1 MALFLAMKG
10 LSSMFDKKIFLTVFS
25 LTILFISTLI
35 FSGCKDTNQTSNKKS
50 ESAYKVTDITG
61 TTIAFKES
69 PKRVVS
75 LNCGVD
81 EILLDLL
88 PPERIAALSARAD
101 DPGICAA
108 VDKAKTVEKRVQSRN
123 VEAILALNP
132 DLVVMPD
139 WIGMDLVNGLR
150 AVGVPVYVFKTPESL
165 TDIQD
170 TIRKI
175 AEVVDANKQGKEL
188 VSTMQNKLERVR
200 QITKQ
205 VPADKKQTLIPLSL
219 MGSFGGKGTTFDDMC
234 NYANVTNGVAAAG
247 VAKKSAIA
255 KEMIVKMDPDVFII
269 PTWDFEESG
278 KAENFIKEI
287 KSDPALSTVKAIKN
301 DRLVKVH
308 DAYLYAAS
316 QYAANAVEE
325 IAQAAYPD
333 YFK

>member
-1 MALFLAMKG
+1 
-10 LSSMFDKKIFLTVFS
+10 MFNKKFCLVVLS
-25 LTILFISTLI
+25 LTILIMAALL
-35 FSGCKDTNQTSNKKS
+35 FSGCKDTQQATSQKS
-50 ESAYKVTDITG
+50 GVAYKVTDMTG

-101 DPGICAA
+101 DPGICAS
-108 VDKAKTVEKRVQSRN
+108 VEKAKTVSKRVQGRN

-139 WIGMDLVNGLR
+139 WIGIDLVNGLR

-165 TDIQD
+165 ADIQD
-170 TIRKI
+170 VIRKI
-175 AEVVDANKQGKEL
+175 STVVDAKEQGDEIVL
-188 VSTMQNKLERVR
+188 TMQKKLERV
-200 QITKQ
+200 QKITKQ
-205 VPADKKQTLIPLSL
+205 IPDDKKQTLIPLSL

-234 NYANVTNGVAAAG
+234 NYANVTNGVSASG
-247 VAKKSAIA
+247 VAKKSSIA

-278 KAENFIKEI
+278 KADNFIKEI

-301 DRLVKVH
+301 NRLVKVH

-316 QYAANAVEE
+316 HYAANAVEE
-325 IAQAAYPD
+325 IAQAAYPE

>member
-1 MALFLAMKG
+1 
-10 LSSMFDKKIFLTVFS
+10 MFNKKVCIVFFS
-25 LTILFISTLI
+25 LTILLMASLL
-35 FSGCKDTNQTSNKKS
+35 FSGCKDTQQATSKKS
-50 ESAYKVTDITG
+50 EVAYKVTDMTG
-61 TTIAFKES
+61 TTITFKES

-108 VDKAKTVEKRVQSRN
+108 VDKAKTVKKRVQGKN
-123 VEAILALNP
+123 VEAILSLNP

-165 TDIQD
+165 ADIQD
-170 TIRKI
+170 NILKI
-175 AEVVDANKQGKEL
+175 AIVVDAKVQGDEI
-188 VSTMQNKLERVR
+188 VSNMQKKLERVQ
-200 QITKQ
+200 QITKK
-205 VPADKKQTLIPLSL
+205 VPSDKKQTLIPLSL

-234 NYANVTNGVAAAG
+234 NYANVTNGVSAAG
-247 VAKKSAIA
+247 VVKRAAIT

-287 KSDPALSTVKAIKN
+287 KSDPAFSTVKAIKN

-325 IAQAAYPD
+325 IAQAAYPE

>member
-1 MALFLAMKG
+1 
-10 LSSMFDKKIFLTVFS
+10 MFNKKFCIVFFP
-25 LTILFISTLI
+25 LTILLLASLL
-35 FSGCKDTNQTSNKKS
+35 FSGCKDTSQATSKKS
-50 ESAYKVTDITG
+50 EVAYKVTDMTG

-108 VDKAKTVEKRVQSRN
+108 VDKAKTVKKRVQGKN
-123 VEAILALNP
+123 VEAILSLNP

-165 TDIQD
+165 ADIQD
-170 TIRKI
+170 NILKI
-175 AEVVDANKQGKEL
+175 AIVVDAKVQGDEI
-188 VSTMQNKLERVR
+188 VSTMQKKLERVQ
-200 QITKQ
+200 QITKK
-205 VPADKKQTLIPLSL
+205 VPSDKKQTLIPLSL

-234 NYANVTNGVAAAG
+234 NYANVTNGVSAAG
-247 VAKKSAIA
+247 VVKRAAIT

-287 KSDPALSTVKAIKN
+287 KSDPAFSTVKAIKN

-325 IAQAAYPD
+325 IAQAAYPE

>member
-1 MALFLAMKG
+1 MKG
-10 LSSMFDKKIFLTVFS
+10 LVSMFNKKVCIVFFS
-25 LTILFISTLI
+25 LTILLMASLL
-35 FSGCKDTNQTSNKKS
+35 FSGCKDTQQATSKKS
-50 ESAYKVTDITG
+50 EVAYKVTDMTG
-61 TTIAFKES
+61 TTITFKES

-108 VDKAKTVEKRVQSRN
+108 VDKAKTVKKRVQGKN
-123 VEAILALNP
+123 VEAILSLNP

-165 TDIQD
+165 ADIQD
-170 TIRKI
+170 NILKI
-175 AEVVDANKQGKEL
+175 AIVVDAKVQGDEI
-188 VSTMQNKLERVR
+188 VSTMQKKLERVQ
-200 QITKQ
+200 QITKK
-205 VPADKKQTLIPLSL
+205 VPSDKKQTLIPLSL

-234 NYANVTNGVAAAG
+234 NYANVTNGVSAAG
-247 VAKKSAIA
+247 VVKRAAIT

-287 KSDPALSTVKAIKN
+287 KSDPAFSTVKAIKN

-325 IAQAAYPD
+325 IAQAAYPE

>member
-1 MALFLAMKG
+1 
-10 LSSMFDKKIFLTVFS
+10 MFNKKFGIVVLS
-25 LTILFISTLI
+25 LTILLMASLL
-35 FSGCKDTNQTSNKKS
+35 FSGCKDTQQATSKKS
-50 ESAYKVTDITG
+50 EVAYKVTDMTG

-108 VDKAKTVEKRVQSRN
+108 VDKAKTVKKRVQGKN
-123 VEAILALNP
+123 VEAILSLNP

-165 TDIQD
+165 SDIQD
-170 TIRKI
+170 NILKI
-175 AEVVDANKQGKEL
+175 AIVVDAKVQGDEI
-188 VSTMQNKLERVR
+188 VSTMQKKLERVQ
-200 QITKQ
+200 QITKK
-205 VPADKKQTLIPLSL
+205 VPSDKKQTLIPLSL

-234 NYANVTNGVAAAG
+234 NYANVTNGVSAAG
-247 VAKKSAIA
+247 VVKRAAIT

-287 KSDPALSTVKAIKN
+287 KSDPALSTVKEIKN

-325 IAQAAYPD
+325 IAQAAYPE

>member
-1 MALFLAMKG
+1 
-10 LSSMFDKKIFLTVFS
+10 MFNKKVCIVFFS
-25 LTILFISTLI
+25 LTILLMASLL
-35 FSGCKDTNQTSNKKS
+35 FSGCKDTQQATNKKS
-50 ESAYKVTDITG
+50 EVAYKVTDMTG
-61 TTIAFKES
+61 TTITFKES

-108 VDKAKTVEKRVQSRN
+108 VDKAKTVKKRVQGKN
-123 VEAILALNP
+123 VEAILSLNP

-165 TDIQD
+165 ADIQD
-170 TIRKI
+170 NILKI
-175 AEVVDANKQGKEL
+175 AIVVDAKVQGDEI
-188 VSTMQNKLERVR
+188 VSTMQKKLERVQ
-200 QITKQ
+200 QITKK
-205 VPADKKQTLIPLSL
+205 VPSDKKQTLIPLSL

-234 NYANVTNGVAAAG
+234 NYANVTNGVSAAG
-247 VAKKSAIA
+247 VVKRAAIT

-287 KSDPALSTVKAIKN
+287 KSDPAFSTVKAIKN

-325 IAQAAYPD
+325 IAQAAYPE

>member
-1 MALFLAMKG
+1 
-10 LSSMFDKKIFLTVFS
+10 MFSKKFS
-25 LTILFISTLI
+25 LTLFSLALLFISPLI
-35 FSGCKDTNQTSNKKS
+35 FSGCKETNQATSKKS
-50 ESAYKVTDITG
+50 EVAYNVIDMTG
-61 TTIAFKES
+61 TNLAFKES

-101 DPGICAA
+101 DPGICAS
-108 VDKAKTVEKRVQSRN
+108 VEKAKTVSKRVQGRN

-139 WIGMDLVNGLR
+139 WIGIDLVNGLR

-165 TDIQD
+165 ADIQD
-170 TIRKI
+170 VIRKI
-175 AEVVDANKQGKEL
+175 STVVDAKEQGDEIVL
-188 VSTMQNKLERVR
+188 TMQKKLERV
-200 QITKQ
+200 QKITKQ
-205 VPADKKQTLIPLSL
+205 IPADKKQTLIPLSL

-234 NYANVTNGVAAAG
+234 NYANVTNGVSASG
-247 VAKKSAIA
+247 VAKKSSIA

-278 KAENFIKEI
+278 KADNFIKEI

-301 DRLVKVH
+301 NRLVKVH

-316 QYAANAVEE
+316 HYAGNAVEE
-325 IAQAAYPD
+325 IAQAAYPE

>member
-1 MALFLAMKG
+1 
-10 LSSMFDKKIFLTVFS
+10 MFSKKFS
-25 LTILFISTLI
+25 LTLFSLALLFISPLI
-35 FSGCKDTNQTSNKKS
+35 FSGCKETNQATSKKS
-50 ESAYKVTDITG
+50 EVAYNVTDMTG
-61 TTIAFKES
+61 TNLAFKES

-101 DPGICAA
+101 DPGICAS
-108 VDKAKTVEKRVQSRN
+108 VEKAKTVSKRVQGRN

-139 WIGMDLVNGLR
+139 WIGIDLVNGLR

-165 TDIQD
+165 ADIQD
-170 TIRKI
+170 VIRKI
-175 AEVVDANKQGKEL
+175 STVVDAKEQGDEIVL
-188 VSTMQNKLERVR
+188 TMQKKLERV
-200 QITKQ
+200 QKITKQ
-205 VPADKKQTLIPLSL
+205 IPADKKQTLIPLSL

-234 NYANVTNGVAAAG
+234 NYANVTNGVSASG
-247 VAKKSAIA
+247 VAKKSSIA

-278 KAENFIKEI
+278 KADNFIKEI

-301 DRLVKVH
+301 NRLVKVH

-316 QYAANAVEE
+316 HYAGNAVEE
-325 IAQAAYPD
+325 IAQAAYPE

>member
-1 MALFLAMKG
+1 
-10 LSSMFDKKIFLTVFS
+10 MFNKKLCIVVFS
-25 LTILFISTLI
+25 LTILLMASLI
-35 FSGCKDTNQTSNKKS
+35 FSGCKDTNQATSKKS
-50 ESAYKVTDITG
+50 EVAYKVTDMTG

-108 VDKAKTVEKRVQSRN
+108 VDKAKTVKKRVQGKN
-123 VEAILALNP
+123 VEAILSLNP

-165 TDIQD
+165 ADIQD
-170 TIRKI
+170 NILKI
-175 AEVVDANKQGKEL
+175 AIVVDAKVQGDEI
-188 VSTMQNKLERVR
+188 VSTMQKKLERVQ
-200 QITKQ
+200 QITKK
-205 VPADKKQTLIPLSL
+205 VPSDKKQTLIPLSL

-234 NYANVTNGVAAAG
+234 NYANVTNGVSAAG
-247 VAKKSAIA
+247 VVKRAAIT

-287 KSDPALSTVKAIKN
+287 KSDPAFSTVKAIKN

-325 IAQAAYPD
+325 IAQAAYPE

>member
-1 MALFLAMKG
+1 
-10 LSSMFDKKIFLTVFS
+10 MFNKKVCIVFFS
-25 LTILFISTLI
+25 LTILLMASLL
-35 FSGCKDTNQTSNKKS
+35 FSGCKDTQQATSKKS
-50 ESAYKVTDITG
+50 EVAYKVTDMTG

-108 VDKAKTVEKRVQSRN
+108 VDKAKTVKKRVQGKN
-123 VEAILALNP
+123 VEAILSLNP

-165 TDIQD
+165 ADIQD
-170 TIRKI
+170 NILKI
-175 AEVVDANKQGKEL
+175 AIVVDAKVQGDEI
-188 VSTMQNKLERVR
+188 VSTMQKKLERVQ
-200 QITKQ
+200 QITKK
-205 VPADKKQTLIPLSL
+205 VPSDKKQTLIPLSL

-234 NYANVTNGVAAAG
+234 NYANVTNGVSAAG
-247 VAKKSAIA
+247 VVKRAAIT
-255 KEMIVKMDPDVFII
+255 KEMIVKMDPHVFII

-325 IAQAAYPD
+325 IAQAAYPE

>member
-1 MALFLAMKG
+1 
-10 LSSMFDKKIFLTVFS
+10 MFSKKFS
-25 LTILFISTLI
+25 LTLFSLALLFISPLI
-35 FSGCKDTNQTSNKKS
+35 FSGCKETNQATSKKS
-50 ESAYKVTDITG
+50 EVAYNVTDMTG
-61 TTIAFKES
+61 TNLAFKES

-101 DPGICAA
+101 DPGICAS
-108 VDKAKTVEKRVQSRN
+108 VEKAKTVSKRVQGRN

-139 WIGMDLVNGLR
+139 WIGIDLVNGLR

-165 TDIQD
+165 ADIQD
-170 TIRKI
+170 VIRKI
-175 AEVVDANKQGKEL
+175 STVVDAKEQGDEIVL
-188 VSTMQNKLERVR
+188 TMQKKLERV
-200 QITKQ
+200 QKITKQ
-205 VPADKKQTLIPLSL
+205 IPADKKQTLIPLSL

-234 NYANVTNGVAAAG
+234 NYANVTNGVSASG
-247 VAKKSAIA
+247 VAKKSSIA
-255 KEMIVKMDPDVFII
+255 KEMIVKMDTDVFII

-278 KAENFIKEI
+278 KADNFIKEI

-301 DRLVKVH
+301 NRLVKVH

-316 QYAANAVEE
+316 HYAGNAVEE
-325 IAQAAYPD
+325 IAQAAYPE

>member
-1 MALFLAMKG
+1 M
-10 LSSMFDKKIFLTVFS
+10 
-25 LTILFISTLI
+25 
-35 FSGCKDTNQTSNKKS
+35 
-50 ESAYKVTDITG
+50 
-61 TTIAFKES
+61 
-69 PKRVVS
+69 
-75 LNCGVD
+75 
-81 EILLDLL
+81 L

-108 VDKAKTVEKRVQSRN
+108 VDKAKTVKKRVQGKN
-123 VEAILALNP
+123 VEAILSLNP

-165 TDIQD
+165 ADIQD
-170 TIRKI
+170 NILKI
-175 AEVVDANKQGKEL
+175 AIVVDAKVQGDEI
-188 VSTMQNKLERVR
+188 VSTMQKKLERVQ
-200 QITKQ
+200 QITKK
-205 VPADKKQTLIPLSL
+205 VPSDKKQTLIPLSL

-234 NYANVTNGVAAAG
+234 NYANVTNGVSAAG
-247 VAKKSAIA
+247 VVKRAAIT

-287 KSDPALSTVKAIKN
+287 KSDPAFSPVKAIKN

-325 IAQAAYPD
+325 IAQAAYPE

>member
-1 MALFLAMKG
+1 
-10 LSSMFDKKIFLTVFS
+10 MFSKKFS
-25 LTILFISTLI
+25 LTLFSLALLFISPLI
-35 FSGCKDTNQTSNKKS
+35 FSGCKETNQATSKKS
-50 ESAYKVTDITG
+50 EVAYNVTDMTG
-61 TTIAFKES
+61 TNLAFKES

-101 DPGICAA
+101 DPGICAS
-108 VDKAKTVEKRVQSRN
+108 VEKAKTVSKRVQGRN

-139 WIGMDLVNGLR
+139 WIGIDLVNGLR

-165 TDIQD
+165 ADIQD
-170 TIRKI
+170 VIRKI
-175 AEVVDANKQGKEL
+175 STVVDAKEQGDEIVL
-188 VSTMQNKLERVR
+188 TMQKKLERV
-200 QITKQ
+200 QKITKQ
-205 VPADKKQTLIPLSL
+205 IPADKKQTLIPLSL

-234 NYANVTNGVAAAG
+234 NYANVTNGVSASG
-247 VAKKSAIA
+247 VAKKSSIA

-278 KAENFIKEI
+278 KADNFIKEI

-301 DRLVKVH
+301 NRLVNVH

-316 QYAANAVEE
+316 HYAGNAVEE
-325 IAQAAYPD
+325 IAQAAYPE

>member
-1 MALFLAMKG
+1 
-10 LSSMFDKKIFLTVFS
+10 MFNKKVCIVFFS
-25 LTILFISTLI
+25 LTILLMASLL
-35 FSGCKDTNQTSNKKS
+35 FSGCKDTQQATSKKS
-50 ESAYKVTDITG
+50 EVAYKVTDMTG

-108 VDKAKTVEKRVQSRN
+108 VDKAKTVKKRVQGKN
-123 VEAILALNP
+123 VEAILSLNP

-165 TDIQD
+165 ADIQD
-170 TIRKI
+170 NILKI
-175 AEVVDANKQGKEL
+175 AIVVDAKVQGDEI
-188 VSTMQNKLERVR
+188 VSTMQKKLERVQ
-200 QITKQ
+200 QITKK
-205 VPADKKQTLIPLSL
+205 VPSDKKQTLIPLSL

-234 NYANVTNGVAAAG
+234 NYANVTNGVSAAG
-247 VAKKSAIA
+247 VVKRAAIT

-287 KSDPALSTVKAIKN
+287 KSDPAFSTVKAIKN

-316 QYAANAVEE
+316 HYAANAVEE
-325 IAQAAYPD
+325 IAQAAYPE

>member
-1 MALFLAMKG
+1 
-10 LSSMFDKKIFLTVFS
+10 MFGKNKCLTVFS

-35 FSGCKDTNQTSNKKS
+35 FSGCKDTIQTTNKKS
-50 ESAYKVTDITG
+50 EVVYKVTDMTG
-61 TTIAFKES
+61 TTIEFKES

-108 VDKAKTVEKRVQSRN
+108 VDKAKTVKKRVQGKN
-123 VEAILALNP
+123 VEAILSLNP

-165 TDIQD
+165 TDIKD
-170 TIRKI
+170 TIHKV
-175 AEVVDANKQGKEL
+175 AQAVDANQQGDEL
-188 VSTMQNKLERVR
+188 VSAMQKKLERI
-200 QITKQ
+200 QKITKQ
-205 VPADKKQTLIPLSL
+205 VPSDKKQTLIPLSL

-234 NYANVTNGVAAAG
+234 NYANVTNGVSAAG
-247 VAKKSAIA
+247 VVKRAAIT
-255 KEMIVKMDPDVFII
+255 KEMIVKMDPDVLII
-269 PTWDFEESG
+269 PTWDFEKSG
-278 KAENFIKEI
+278 KADNFIEEI
-287 KSDPALSTVKAIKN
+287 KSDPALSTIKAIKSN
-301 DRLVKVH
+301 RLVTVH

-325 IAQAAYPD
+325 IAQAAYPE

>member
-1 MALFLAMKG
+1 
-10 LSSMFDKKIFLTVFS
+10 MFNKKVGHVVLS
-25 LTILFISTLI
+25 LTILLMAALF
-35 FSGCKDTNQTSNKKS
+35 FSGCKDTQQATSQNS
-50 ESAYKVTDITG
+50 GVAYKVTDMTG

-108 VDKAKTVEKRVQSRN
+108 VDKAKTVKKRVQGKN
-123 VEAILALNP
+123 VEAILSLNP

-165 TDIQD
+165 ADIRD
-170 TIRKI
+170 NILKI
-175 AEVVDANKQGKEL
+175 AIVVDAKVQGDEI
-188 VSTMQNKLERVR
+188 VSTMQKKLERVQ
-200 QITKQ
+200 QITKK
-205 VPADKKQTLIPLSL
+205 VPSDKKQTLIPLSL

-234 NYANVTNGVAAAG
+234 NYANVTNGVSAAG
-247 VAKKSAIA
+247 VVKRAAIT

-287 KSDPALSTVKAIKN
+287 KSDPAFSTVKAIKN

-325 IAQAAYPD
+325 IAQAAYPE

>member
-1 MALFLAMKG
+1 MFNKKFG
-10 LSSMFDKKIFLTVFS
+10 LVVLS
-25 LTILFISTLI
+25 LTILLMASLL
-35 FSGCKDTNQTSNKKS
+35 FSGCKDTQQATSKKS
-50 ESAYKVTDITG
+50 EVAYKVTDMTG
-61 TTIAFKES
+61 TTITFKES

-108 VDKAKTVEKRVQSRN
+108 VDKAKTVKKRVQGKN
-123 VEAILALNP
+123 VEAILSLDP

-165 TDIQD
+165 ADIQD
-170 TIRKI
+170 NILKI
-175 AEVVDANKQGKEL
+175 AIVVDAKVQGDEI
-188 VSTMQNKLERVR
+188 VSTMQKKLERVQ
-200 QITKQ
+200 QITKK
-205 VPADKKQTLIPLSL
+205 VPSDKKQTLIPLSL

-234 NYANVTNGVAAAG
+234 NYANVTNGVSAAG
-247 VAKKSAIA
+247 VVKRAAIT

-287 KSDPALSTVKAIKN
+287 KSDPAFSTVKAIKN

-325 IAQAAYPD
+325 IAQAAYPE

>member
-1 MALFLAMKG
+1 
-10 LSSMFDKKIFLTVFS
+10 MFNKKVSLVVS
-25 LTILFISTLI
+25 YLTILLMASLFV
-35 FSGCKDTNQTSNKKS
+35 SGCKDTNQATSQKS
-50 ESAYKVTDITG
+50 EVAYKVTDMTG

-108 VDKAKTVEKRVQSRN
+108 VDKAKTVKKRVQGKN
-123 VEAILALNP
+123 VEAILSLNP

-175 AEVVDANKQGKEL
+175 AEAVDAKSQGNEL
-188 VSTMQNKLERVR
+188 ITAMQNKLERVQ
-200 QITKQ
+200 QITKK
-205 VPADKKQTLIPLSL
+205 VPDDKKQTLISLSL

-234 NYANVTNGVAAAG
+234 NYANVTNGVSAAG

-278 KAENFIKEI
+278 KAENFIEEI
-287 KSDPALSTVKAIKN
+287 KSDPAFSTVKAIKN
-301 DRLVKVH
+301 NRLIKVH
-308 DAYLYAAS
+308 DANLYAAS

-325 IAQAAYPD
+325 IAQAAYPE

>member
-1 MALFLAMKG
+1 
-10 LSSMFDKKIFLTVFS
+10 MFSKKFS
-25 LTILFISTLI
+25 LTLFSLALLFISPLI
-35 FSGCKDTNQTSNKKS
+35 FSGCKETNQATSKKS
-50 ESAYKVTDITG
+50 EVAYNVTDMTG
-61 TTIAFKES
+61 TNLAFKES

-101 DPGICAA
+101 DPGICAS
-108 VDKAKTVEKRVQSRN
+108 VEKAKTVSKRVQGRN

-139 WIGMDLVNGLR
+139 WIGIDLVNGLR

-165 TDIQD
+165 ADIQD
-170 TIRKI
+170 VIRKI
-175 AEVVDANKQGKEL
+175 STVVDAKEQGDEIVL
-188 VSTMQNKLERVR
+188 TMQKKLERV
-200 QITKQ
+200 QKITKQ
-205 VPADKKQTLIPLSL
+205 IPADKKQTLIPLSL

-234 NYANVTNGVAAAG
+234 NYANVTNGVSASG
-247 VAKKSAIA
+247 VAKKSSIA

-287 KSDPALSTVKAIKN
+287 KSDPAFTTVKAIKN
-301 DRLVKVH
+301 NRLVKVH

-325 IAQAAYPD
+325 IAQAAYPE

>member
-1 MALFLAMKG
+1 
-10 LSSMFDKKIFLTVFS
+10 MFNKKVCIVFFS
-25 LTILFISTLI
+25 LTILLMASLL
-35 FSGCKDTNQTSNKKS
+35 FSGCKDTQQATSKKS
-50 ESAYKVTDITG
+50 EVAYKVTDMTG
-61 TTIAFKES
+61 TTITFKES

-108 VDKAKTVEKRVQSRN
+108 VDKAKTVKKRVQGKN
-123 VEAILALNP
+123 VEAILSLNP

-165 TDIQD
+165 ADIQD
-170 TIRKI
+170 NILKI
-175 AEVVDANKQGKEL
+175 AIVVDAKVQGDEI
-188 VSTMQNKLERVR
+188 VSTMQKKLERVQ
-200 QITKQ
+200 QITKK
-205 VPADKKQTLIPLSL
+205 VPSDKKQTLIPLSL

-234 NYANVTNGVAAAG
+234 NYANVTNGVSAAG
-247 VAKKSAIA
+247 VVKRAAIT

-287 KSDPALSTVKAIKN
+287 KSDPAFSTVKAIKN

-325 IAQAAYPD
+325 IAQAAYPE

>member
-1 MALFLAMKG
+1 
-10 LSSMFDKKIFLTVFS
+10 MFNKKFCIVFFP
-25 LTILFISTLI
+25 LTILLLAALL
-35 FSGCKDTNQTSNKKS
+35 FSGCKDTQQATSQKS
-50 ESAYKVTDITG
+50 GVAYKVTDMTG

-69 PKRVVS
+69 PRRVVS

-108 VDKAKTVEKRVQSRN
+108 VDKAKTVEKRVQSRT
-123 VEAILALNP
+123 VEAILSLNP

-150 AVGVPVYVFKTPESL
+150 AAGVPVYVFKTPESL

-175 AEVVDANKQGKEL
+175 AEAVDANKQGDEL
-188 VSTMQNKLERVR
+188 ISAMQKKLERVQ
-200 QITKQ
+200 QITKK
-205 VPADKKQTLIPLSL
+205 VPSDKKQTLIPLSL

-234 NYANVTNGVAAAG
+234 NYANVTNGVSAAG
-247 VAKKSAIA
+247 VVKKSAIA

-287 KSDPALSTVKAIKN
+287 KSDPAFTTVKAIKN
-301 DRLVKVH
+301 NRLVKVH

-316 QYAANAVEE
+316 HYAGNAVEE
-325 IAQAAYPD
+325 IAQAAYPE

>member
-1 MALFLAMKG
+1 
-10 LSSMFDKKIFLTVFS
+10 MFSKKISLTLFS
-25 LTILFISTLI
+25 LALLFISSLI
-35 FSGCKDTNQTSNKKS
+35 FSGCKETNQATSKKS
-50 ESAYKVTDITG
+50 EVAYNVTDMTG
-61 TTIAFKES
+61 TNLAFKES

-101 DPGICAA
+101 DPGICAS
-108 VDKAKTVEKRVQSRN
+108 VEKAKTVSKRVQGRN

-139 WIGMDLVNGLR
+139 WIGIDLVNGLR

-165 TDIQD
+165 ADIQD
-170 TIRKI
+170 VIRKI
-175 AEVVDANKQGKEL
+175 STVVDAKEQGDEIVL
-188 VSTMQNKLERVR
+188 TMQKKLERV
-200 QITKQ
+200 QKITKQ
-205 VPADKKQTLIPLSL
+205 IPADKKQTLIPLSL

-234 NYANVTNGVAAAG
+234 NYANVTNGVSASG
-247 VAKKSAIA
+247 VAKKSSIA

-278 KAENFIKEI
+278 KADNFIKEI

-301 DRLVKVH
+301 NRLVKVH

-316 QYAANAVEE
+316 HYASNAVEE
-325 IAQAAYPD
+325 IAQAAYPE

>member
-1 MALFLAMKG
+1 MFNKKFG
-10 LSSMFDKKIFLTVFS
+10 LVVLS
-25 LTILFISTLI
+25 LTMLLMAALL
-35 FSGCKDTNQTSNKKS
+35 FSGCKDTSQATSKKS
-50 ESAYKVTDITG
+50 EVAYKVTDMTG
-61 TTIAFKES
+61 TTITFKES

-108 VDKAKTVEKRVQSRN
+108 VDKAKTVKKRVQGKN
-123 VEAILALNP
+123 VEAILSLNP

-165 TDIQD
+165 SDIQD
-170 TIRKI
+170 NILKI
-175 AEVVDANKQGKEL
+175 AIVVDAKVQGDEI
-188 VSTMQNKLERVR
+188 VSTMQKKLERVQ
-200 QITKQ
+200 QITKK
-205 VPADKKQTLIPLSL
+205 VPSDKKQTLIPLSL

-247 VAKKSAIA
+247 VVKRAAIT

-287 KSDPALSTVKAIKN
+287 KSDPAFSTVKAIKN

-325 IAQAAYPD
+325 IAQAAYPE

>member
-1 MALFLAMKG
+1 
-10 LSSMFDKKIFLTVFS
+10 MFGKKFSLTVFS
-25 LTILFISTLI
+25 LTILLISTLV
-35 FSGCKDTNQTSNKKS
+35 FSGCKDSNQTINKKT
-50 ESAYKVTDITG
+50 ESAYTVTDITG

-88 PPERIAALSARAD
+88 PPEKIAALSARAD

-108 VDKAKTVEKRVQSRN
+108 IDKAKTVEKRVQGKN
-123 VEAILALNP
+123 VESILSLNP

-170 TIRKI
+170 TIKNI
-175 AEVVDANKQGKEL
+175 AQAVDAGKQGDEL
-188 VSTMQNKLERVR
+188 VYAMQKKLERVQ

-234 NYANVTNGVAAAG
+234 NYANVTNGVSAAG
-247 VAKKSAIA
+247 VVKRAAIT
-255 KEMIVKMDPDVFII
+255 KEMIVKMDPDVLII
-269 PTWDFEESG
+269 PTWDFEKSG
-278 KAENFIKEI
+278 KADNFIEEI
-287 KSDPALSTVKAIKN
+287 KSDPALSTIKAIKSN
-301 DRLVKVH
+301 RLVTVH

-325 IAQAAYPD
+325 IAQAAYPE

>member
-1 MALFLAMKG
+1 
-10 LSSMFDKKIFLTVFS
+10 MFNKKFCIVFFP
-25 LTILFISTLI
+25 LTILLLASLL
-35 FSGCKDTNQTSNKKS
+35 FSGCKDTSQATSKKS
-50 ESAYKVTDITG
+50 EVAYKVTDMTG
-61 TTIAFKES
+61 TTITFKES

-108 VDKAKTVEKRVQSRN
+108 VDKAKTVKKRVQGKN
-123 VEAILALNP
+123 VEAILSLNP

-165 TDIQD
+165 ADIQD
-170 TIRKI
+170 NILKI
-175 AEVVDANKQGKEL
+175 AIVVDAKVQGDEI
-188 VSTMQNKLERVR
+188 VSTMQKKLERVQ
-200 QITKQ
+200 QITKK
-205 VPADKKQTLIPLSL
+205 VPSDKKQTLIPLSL

-234 NYANVTNGVAAAG
+234 NYANVTNGVSAAG
-247 VAKKSAIA
+247 VVKRAAIT
-255 KEMIVKMDPDVFII
+255 KEMIVKMDPHVFII

-287 KSDPALSTVKAIKN
+287 KSDPAFSTVKAIKN

-325 IAQAAYPD
+325 IAQAAYPE

>member
-1 MALFLAMKG
+1 
-10 LSSMFDKKIFLTVFS
+10 MFSKKFS
-25 LTILFISTLI
+25 LTLFSLALLFISPLI
-35 FSGCKDTNQTSNKKS
+35 FSGCKETNQATSKKS
-50 ESAYKVTDITG
+50 EVAYNVTDMTG
-61 TTIAFKES
+61 TNLAFKES

-101 DPGICAA
+101 DPGICAS
-108 VDKAKTVEKRVQSRN
+108 VEKAKTVSKRVQGRN

-139 WIGMDLVNGLR
+139 WIGIDLVNGLR

-165 TDIQD
+165 ADIQD
-170 TIRKI
+170 VIRKI
-175 AEVVDANKQGKEL
+175 STVVDAKEQGDEIVL
-188 VSTMQNKLERVR
+188 TMQKKLERV
-200 QITKQ
+200 QKITKQ
-205 VPADKKQTLIPLSL
+205 IPADKKQTLIPLSL

-234 NYANVTNGVAAAG
+234 NYANVTNGVSAAG
-247 VAKKSAIA
+247 VVKRAAIT
-255 KEMIVKMDPDVFII
+255 KEMIVKMNPDVLII
-269 PTWDFEESG
+269 PSWDFEKSG
-278 KAENFIKEI
+278 KADNFIEET
-287 KSDPALSTVKAIKN
+287 KSDPALSTVKAIQN
-301 DRLVKVH
+301 NRLVTVN

-325 IAQAAYPD
+325 IAKAAYPE

>member
-1 MALFLAMKG
+1 
-10 LSSMFDKKIFLTVFS
+10 MFIKKFCIAIFS
-25 LTILFISTLI
+25 LTILLLASLT
-35 FSGCKDTNQTSNKKS
+35 FSGCKDTQQATSKKS
-50 ESAYKVTDITG
+50 EVAYKVTDMTG

-69 PKRVVS
+69 PRRVVS

-108 VDKAKTVEKRVQSRN
+108 VDKAKTVEKRVQSRT
-123 VEAILALNP
+123 VEAILSLNP

-150 AVGVPVYVFKTPESL
+150 AAGVPVYVFKTPESL

-175 AEVVDANKQGKEL
+175 AEAVDANKQGDEL
-188 VSTMQNKLERVR
+188 ISAMQKKLERVQ
-200 QITKQ
+200 QITKK
-205 VPADKKQTLIPLSL
+205 VPSDKKQTLIPLSL

-234 NYANVTNGVAAAG
+234 NYANVTNGVSAAG
-247 VAKKSAIA
+247 VVKKSAIA

-287 KSDPALSTVKAIKN
+287 KSDPAFTTVKAIKN
-301 DRLVKVH
+301 NRLVKVH

-325 IAQAAYPD
+325 IAQAAYPE

>member
-1 MALFLAMKG
+1 
-10 LSSMFDKKIFLTVFS
+10 MFNKKFCIVFFP
-25 LTILFISTLI
+25 LTILLLASLL
-35 FSGCKDTNQTSNKKS
+35 FSGCKDTQQATSNKS
-50 ESAYKVTDITG
+50 EVAYKVTDMTG
-61 TTIAFKES
+61 TTITFKES

-108 VDKAKTVEKRVQSRN
+108 VDKAKTVKKRVQGKN
-123 VEAILALNP
+123 VEAILSLNP

-165 TDIQD
+165 ADIQEN
-170 TIRKI
+170 ILKI
-175 AEVVDANKQGKEL
+175 AIVVDAKVQGDEI
-188 VSTMQNKLERVR
+188 VSTMQKKLERVQ
-200 QITKQ
+200 QITKN
-205 VPADKKQTLIPLSL
+205 VPSDKKQTLIPLSL

-234 NYANVTNGVAAAG
+234 NYANVTNGVSAAG
-247 VAKKSAIA
+247 VVKRAAIT

-325 IAQAAYPD
+325 IAQAAYPE

>member
-1 MALFLAMKG
+1 
-10 LSSMFDKKIFLTVFS
+10 MFNKKFCLVVLS
-25 LTILFISTLI
+25 LTILIMAALL
-35 FSGCKDTNQTSNKKS
+35 FSGCKDTQQATSQKS
-50 ESAYKVTDITG
+50 GVAYKVTDMTG

-108 VDKAKTVEKRVQSRN
+108 VDKAKTVEKRVQSRT
-123 VEAILALNP
+123 VEAILSLNP

-175 AEVVDANKQGKEL
+175 AEAVDANGQGNEL
-188 VSTMQNKLERVR
+188 ITAMQKKLERVQ
-200 QITKQ
+200 QITKK
-205 VPADKKQTLIPLSL
+205 VPDDKRQTIIPLSL

-234 NYANVTNGVAAAG
+234 NYANVTNGVSAAG

-278 KAENFIKEI
+278 KAANFIKEI

>member
-1 MALFLAMKG
+1 MFNKKFG
-10 LSSMFDKKIFLTVFS
+10 LVVLS
-25 LTILFISTLI
+25 LTILIMAALL
-35 FSGCKDTNQTSNKKS
+35 FSGCKDTQQATSQKS
-50 ESAYKVTDITG
+50 GVAYKVTDMTG

-108 VDKAKTVEKRVQSRN
+108 VDKAKTVEKRVQSRT
-123 VEAILALNP
+123 VEAILSLNP

-175 AEVVDANKQGKEL
+175 AEAVDANGQGNEL
-188 VSTMQNKLERVR
+188 ITAMQKKLERVQ
-200 QITKQ
+200 QITKK
-205 VPADKKQTLIPLSL
+205 VPDDKRQTIIPLSL

-234 NYANVTNGVAAAG
+234 NYANVTNGVSAAG

-278 KAENFIKEI
+278 KADNFIKEI
-287 KSDPALSTVKAIKN
+287 KNDPALSTVKAIKN
-301 DRLVKVH
+301 NRLVKVH

-316 QYAANAVEE
+316 HYAANAVEE
-325 IAQAAYPD
+325 IAQAAYPE

>member
-1 MALFLAMKG
+1 
-10 LSSMFDKKIFLTVFS
+10 MFNKKVCIVFFS
-25 LTILFISTLI
+25 LTILLMASLL
-35 FSGCKDTNQTSNKKS
+35 FSGCKDTQQATSKKS
-50 ESAYKVTDITG
+50 EVAYKVTDMTG

-75 LNCGVD
+75 LSCGVD

-108 VDKAKTVEKRVQSRN
+108 VDKAKTVKKRVQGKN
-123 VEAILALNP
+123 VEAILSLNP

-165 TDIQD
+165 ADIQD
-170 TIRKI
+170 NILKI
-175 AEVVDANKQGKEL
+175 AIVVDAKVQGDEI
-188 VSTMQNKLERVR
+188 VSTMQKKLERVQ
-200 QITKQ
+200 QITKK
-205 VPADKKQTLIPLSL
+205 VPSDKKQTLIPLSL

-234 NYANVTNGVAAAG
+234 NYANVTNGVSAAG
-247 VAKKSAIA
+247 VVKRAAIT

-287 KSDPALSTVKAIKN
+287 KSDPAFSTVKAIKN

-325 IAQAAYPD
+325 IAQAAYPE

>member
-1 MALFLAMKG
+1 
-10 LSSMFDKKIFLTVFS
+10 MFNKKLCIVVFS
-25 LTILFISTLI
+25 LTILLMASLI
-35 FSGCKDTNQTSNKKS
+35 FSGCKDTNQATSKKS
-50 ESAYKVTDITG
+50 EVAYKVTDMTG

-108 VDKAKTVEKRVQSRN
+108 VDKAKTVKKRVQGKN
-123 VEAILALNP
+123 VETILSLNP

-165 TDIQD
+165 SDIQD
-170 TIRKI
+170 NILKI
-175 AEVVDANKQGKEL
+175 AIVVDAKVQGDEI
-188 VSTMQNKLERVR
+188 VSTMQKKLERVQ
-200 QITKQ
+200 QITKK
-205 VPADKKQTLIPLSL
+205 VPSDKKQTLIPLSL

-234 NYANVTNGVAAAG
+234 NYANVTNGVSAAG
-247 VAKKSAIA
+247 VVKRAAIT

-287 KSDPALSTVKAIKN
+287 KSDPAFSTVKAIKN

-325 IAQAAYPD
+325 IAQAAYPE

>member
-1 MALFLAMKG
+1 
-10 LSSMFDKKIFLTVFS
+10 MFNKKFCIVFFP
-25 LTILFISTLI
+25 LTILLLASLL
-35 FSGCKDTNQTSNKKS
+35 FSGCKDTSQATSKKS
-50 ESAYKVTDITG
+50 EVAYKVTDMTG
-61 TTIAFKES
+61 TTITFKES

-108 VDKAKTVEKRVQSRN
+108 VDKAKTVKKRVQGKN
-123 VEAILALNP
+123 VEAILSLNP

-165 TDIQD
+165 ADIQD
-170 TIRKI
+170 NILKI
-175 AEVVDANKQGKEL
+175 AIVVDAKVQGDEI
-188 VSTMQNKLERVR
+188 VSTMQKKLERVQ
-200 QITKQ
+200 QITKK
-205 VPADKKQTLIPLSL
+205 VPSDKKQTLIPLSL

-234 NYANVTNGVAAAG
+234 NYANVTNGVSAAG
-247 VAKKSAIA
+247 VVKRAAIT

-287 KSDPALSTVKAIKN
+287 KSDPAFSTVKAIKN

-325 IAQAAYPD
+325 IAQAAYPE

>member
-1 MALFLAMKG
+1 
-10 LSSMFDKKIFLTVFS
+10 MFNKKVCIVFFS
-25 LTILFISTLI
+25 LTILLMASLL
-35 FSGCKDTNQTSNKKS
+35 FSGCKDTQQATSKKS
-50 ESAYKVTDITG
+50 EVAYKVTDMTG
-61 TTIAFKES
+61 TTITFKES

-108 VDKAKTVEKRVQSRN
+108 VDKAKTVKKRVQGKN
-123 VEAILALNP
+123 VEAILSLNP

-165 TDIQD
+165 ADIQD
-170 TIRKI
+170 NILKI
-175 AEVVDANKQGKEL
+175 AIVVDAKVQGDEI
-188 VSTMQNKLERVR
+188 VSTMQKKLERVQ
-200 QITKQ
+200 QITKK
-205 VPADKKQTLIPLSL
+205 VPSDKKQTLIPLSL

-234 NYANVTNGVAAAG
+234 NYANVTNGVSAAG
-247 VAKKSAIA
+247 VVKRAAIT

-287 KSDPALSTVKAIKN
+287 KSDPAFSTVKAIKN

-316 QYAANAVEE
+316 HYAANAVEE
-325 IAQAAYPD
+325 IAQAAYPE

>member
-1 MALFLAMKG
+1 MFNKKVCIVFFFFFLHLMA
-10 LSSMFDKKIFLTVFS
+10 S
-25 LTILFISTLI
+25 LLI
-35 FSGCKDTNQTSNKKS
+35 SGCKDTSQATSKNVFPCFLNS
-50 ESAYKVTDITG
+50 TRSG

-108 VDKAKTVEKRVQSRN
+108 VDKAKTVKKRVQGKN
-123 VEAILALNP
+123 VEAILSLNP

-165 TDIQD
+165 ADIQD
-170 TIRKI
+170 NILKI
-175 AEVVDANKQGKEL
+175 AIVVDAKVQGDEI
-188 VSTMQNKLERVR
+188 VSTMQKKLERVQ
-200 QITKQ
+200 QITKK
-205 VPADKKQTLIPLSL
+205 VPSDKKQTLIPLSL

-234 NYANVTNGVAAAG
+234 NYANVTNGVSAAG
-247 VAKKSAIA
+247 VVKRAAIT

-287 KSDPALSTVKAIKN
+287 KSDPAFSTVKAIKN

-316 QYAANAVEE
+316 HYAANAVEE
-325 IAQAAYPD
+325 IAQAAYPE

>member
-1 MALFLAMKG
+1 
-10 LSSMFDKKIFLTVFS
+10 MFGKKIHLTIFS
-25 LTILFISTLI
+25 LAILFFSILLL
-35 FSGCKDTNQTSNKKS
+35 SGCKDSNQTPNKRD
-50 ESAYKVTDITG
+50 EVAYKVTDITG
-61 TTIAFKES
+61 TTITFKER
-69 PKRVVS
+69 PMRVVS

-108 VDKAKTVEKRVQSRN
+108 VIKAKTVKKRVQGRN
-123 VEAILALNP
+123 VEAILSLNP

-165 TDIQD
+165 ADIQKA
-170 TIRKI
+170 IGKI
-175 AEVVDANKQGKEL
+175 AAAVDANKEGDKL
-188 VSTMQNKLERVR
+188 ISAMQKKLEKIQQTTR
-200 QITKQ
+200 Q
-205 VPADKKQTLIPLSL
+205 VPSEKRQTLIPLSL

-234 NYANVTNGVAAAG
+234 NYANVINGVSAAG
-247 VAKKSAIA
+247 VIKKSAIT
-255 KEMIVKMDPDVFII
+255 KEMIVKMDPDLFII

-287 KSDPALSTVKAIKN
+287 KSDPAFSTIKAIKN
-301 DRLVKVH
+301 NRLVKVH

-325 IAQAAYPD
+325 IAKAAYPE

>member
-1 MALFLAMKG
+1 MFNKKVAVVVSYLIILLMA
-10 LSSMFDKKIFLTVFS
+10 S
-25 LTILFISTLI
+25 LLV
-35 FSGCKDTNQTSNKKS
+35 SGCKDTNQATGQKS
-50 ESAYKVTDITG
+50 EVAYKVTDMTG

-81 EILLDLL
+81 EILLELL

-108 VDKAKTVEKRVQSRN
+108 VDKAKTVEKRVQGKN
-123 VEAILALNP
+123 VEAILSLNP

-165 TDIQD
+165 ADIQD

-175 AEVVDANKQGKEL
+175 AQAVDFAKQGDEI
-188 VSTMQNKLERVR
+188 VSTMQKKLERVQ
-200 QITKQ
+200 QITKN
-205 VPADKKQTLIPLSL
+205 VTSDKKQTLIPLSL

-247 VAKKSAIA
+247 VVKRAAVT

-287 KSDPALSTVKAIKN
+287 KNDPALSTVKAIKN

-325 IAQAAYPD
+325 IAQAAYPE
-333 YFK
+333 YF